1 MLVDVVMPKMGES
14 IQEGKILRWAKKVGE
29 KIAKDETILE
39 ISTDKVDSEIPSPV
53 GGILAA
59 IVVAEQETVPVGTV
73 IAKVETDASA
83 KIESAGTPAP
93 PAAKAEPQTSKA
105 EPTPVAPATAALP
118 ARGDGDRFYSPLVRS
133 IAKQEGLSSSELARI
148 QGSGL
153 GGRVTKQD
161 VLGHLKHRPSS
172 AGAPAGMPRFD
183 ATIQKMDLAELQKK
197 YPAPRHEILQMDN
210 IQQKMAEHMVR
221 SIATS
226 PHVQAID
233 EVDVTGLVNYRARE
247 GAAFERRE
255 GFKLTYTPFFFAA
268 VANALKEFPIVNS
281 SVEGDKIILKKYL
294 NIGMAVASPSGL
306 IVPVLK
312 NCEEKNFLGL
322 ARAINDIAVRTRN
335 KKLQPDEIAGGTFTL
350 TNYGIFGNI
359 IGIPI
364 INQPQVAILGTG
376 AIKKR
381 PVVVTDADGNDLI
394 GIRSMMYL
402 TLSFD
407 HRIIDGAI
415 GGQFL
420 AKVKQGIEAFDFGA
434 IG

>member
-1 MLVDVVMPKMGES
+1 
-14 IQEGKILRWAKKVGE
+14 
-29 KIAKDETILE
+29 
-39 ISTDKVDSEIPSPV
+39 
-53 GGILAA
+53 
-59 IVVAEQETVPVGTV
+59 
-73 IAKVETDASA
+73 
-83 KIESAGTPAP
+83 
-93 PAAKAEPQTSKA
+93 
-105 EPTPVAPATAALP
+105 
-118 ARGDGDRFYSPLVRS
+118 
-133 IAKQEGLSSSELARI
+133 
-148 QGSGL
+148 
-153 GGRVTKQD
+153 
-161 VLGHLKHRPSS
+161 
-172 AGAPAGMPRFD
+172 
-183 ATIQKMDLAELQKK
+183 
-197 YPAPRHEILQMDN
+197 
-210 IQQKMAEHMVR
+210 
-221 SIATS
+221 
-226 PHVQAID
+226 
-233 EVDVTGLVNYRARE
+233 VNYRARE

-281 SVEGDKIILKKYL
+281 SVEGDKIILKKVI

-312 NCEEKNFLGL
+312 NCEEKSFLGM

-335 KKLQPDEIAGGTFTL
+335 KKLLPEEITGGTFTI

-381 PVVVTDADGNDLI
+381 PVVITDADGNDLI

-420 AKVKQGIEAFDFGA
+420 SKVKQGIEAFDFPS